1 MRALLFFG
9 VALGVILLAL
19 NFNTYSGSKSLE
31 KATTPASTTA
41 TVAHVAQQL
50 HEAVRSASVKLQKA
64 AVGYNT
70 NLDLVCSAVSLMN
83 QLHLEPQSLQP
94 FRSSEKINSLEEFG
108 STFGTFFVQG
118 SAAERAASNEKVWK
132 EILAPLQQ
140 TNYEQCSV
148 HPGGNAALIANRLA
162 DLNVSVL
169 LGGPVGDGLAPLLH
183 PSIITQQKYHANLP
197 QQEIP
202 FPEVEDEVHLI
213 LEYRAGET
221 WNPKLAS
228 PRANRFIISH
238 DLQNSQLLAIEGLHE
253 SLSSFEPEVLI
264 VAGSHLLE
272 SLTEEEREQRLT
284 ALERAL
290 KSVPEHILVHL
301 EIAGV
306 GDESFLEQMARKLL
320 PLVDSVGLNEQEL
333 GALYRCTGGNKYQA
347 KDFVVPTVQIAQDA
361 VDHLLRLPYVRHGRG
376 SHEITRVHLHY
387 LSFHLIAQWP
397 VDGTAEK
404 WSGQRA
410 RDAVVAAALAP
421 TIQACG
427 TEGKLP
433 SYESLHLRPTGLPE
447 GKYIDEWENNGI
459 QYWASTVL
467 VCNVPLRTV
476 GLGDCISAT
485 GLAYHYS

>member
-1 MRALLFFG
+1 MRGLLFFG
-9 VALGVILLAL
+9 VALVVILLAL
-19 NFNTYSGSKSLE
+19 NLTPRGGNEPQDPISTG
-31 KATTPASTTA
+31 ATA
-41 TVAHVAQQL
+41 VADVAGQL
-50 HEAVRSASVKLQKA
+50 QEAARSVSVQLRKT

-70 NLDLVCSAVSLMN
+70 NLDLVCSAVSLMD
-83 QLHLEPQSLQP
+83 QLKLNPQSLQP
-94 FRSSEKINSLEEFG
+94 FRSSEKISNLEEFG
-108 STFGTFFVQG
+108 STFGNFFSQG

-140 TNYEQCSV
+140 SNYQQCSV

-162 DLNVSVL
+162 DLSVSVL
-169 LGGPVGDGLAPLLH
+169 LGGPVGDGLSPLLH
-183 PSIITQQKYHANLP
+183 SSIITQQKYHESLP
-197 QQEIP
+197 QQEVP

-213 LEYRAGET
+213 LEYRAGES
-221 WNPKLAS
+221 WGPELAS
-228 PRANRFIISH
+228 PRANRFIISR
-238 DLQNSQLLAIEGLHE
+238 DLQNSKLLAIEGFHE
-253 SLSSFEPEVLI
+253 SLSSYGPQILI

-272 SLTEEEREQRLT
+272 SLVEEEREQRLL

-290 KSVPEHILVHL
+290 QSVPENILIHL

-320 PLVDSVGLNEQEL
+320 PLVDSIGLNEQEL
-333 GALYRCTGGNKYQA
+333 GALYRCTGGDKYQTNE
-347 KDFVVPTVQIAQDA
+347 FVVPTVQVAQEA
-361 VDHLLRLPYVRHGRG
+361 VDHLLRLPYVRNGRG
-376 SHEITRVHLHY
+376 VHEITRVHLHY

-397 VDGTAEK
+397 DNRPTER
-404 WSGQRA
+404 WNSQRA
-410 RDAVVAAALAP
+410 RAAVAAAALAP

-427 TEGKLP
+427 ADGKLP
-433 SYESLHLRPTGLPE
+433 SYDLLHLRPTGLPE